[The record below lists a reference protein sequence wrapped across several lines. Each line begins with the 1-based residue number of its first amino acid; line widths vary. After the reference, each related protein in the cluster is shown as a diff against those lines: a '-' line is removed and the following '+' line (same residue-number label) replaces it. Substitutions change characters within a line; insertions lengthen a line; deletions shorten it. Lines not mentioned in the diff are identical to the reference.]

1 MVTRKTK
8 SQYKYVDVALVEL
21 VGFVLSEDIK
31 VAGARGGSAAQ
42 RRPSAFLSF
51 LATPKRA
58 GHSLGAE
65 LAGDKAGEVWGL
77 RRHLHRF

>member
-31 VAGARGGSAAQ
+31 VAGARGGSAA
-42 RRPSAFLSF
+42 
-51 LATPKRA
+51 
-58 GHSLGAE
+58 
-65 LAGDKAGEVWGL
+65 
-77 RRHLHRF
+77 